1 MNIKLSAAVLSG
13 KVAAWLSRLRGYR
26 GSSLPGMI
34 ALRINDGTL
43 RRLARQVRYG
53 IIVVSGTNGKT
64 TTSNMIADM
73 LVGAGYKIIANRE
86 GANLITGVTTAFVMN
101 ASAGGKIDCDYAILE
116 VDEASIP
123 GVLKEITPK
132 VVVLTNFF
140 RDQLDRYWE
149 LEKVTGIIRNSIS
162 KLKDTTL
169 VLNADDPLVAQFS
182 QTTGCPALF
191 YGLAGSEG
199 AGAVNTRT
207 REAKF
212 CPFCRSS
219 LEYEYFNY
227 GQLGKYRCSGCDFR
241 RPQTRLEAHNPEIN
255 KQGISWRITFD
266 RREAPLQIQVQGL
279 YNLYNA
285 LAAFSVGLLL
295 GVRPE
300 SILESLRRYRP
311 VTGRMELFKYR
322 GKPVYLILVKN
333 PTGFNEALGIL
344 YPGEETLE
352 VFIAINDNDA
362 DGKDVSWLWDVDFE
376 TLGMDHR
383 HLLRF
388 ICTGQRGE
396 EMAVRLK
403 YAGVPV
409 DKIIINTDLHRAI
422 QDIMSGGAGTA
433 CLFCTYT
440 ALWPVHKIVKEMSDK
455 EISND

>member
-1 MNIKLSAAVLSG
+1 MNISLSAAVLSG
-13 KVAAWLSRLRGYR
+13 KVAAWLSRLRGYK
-26 GSSLPGMI
+26 GSSLPGMV
-34 ALRINDGTL
+34 ALRINNGTL
-43 RRLARQVRYG
+43 RRLARQVRHG

-64 TTSNMIADM
+64 TTSNMIADV
-73 LVGAGYKIIANRE
+73 LVGAGYKIISNRE

-101 ASAGGKIDCDYAILE
+101 AGAGGKIDCDYAVLE

-123 GVLKEITPK
+123 GVLKEVTPK
-132 VVVLTNFF
+132 AVVLTNFF

-182 QTTGCPALF
+182 QTTGHPALF
-191 YGLAGSEG
+191 YGLAGSKG
-199 AGAVNTRT
+199 AGTVNTRT

-219 LEYEYFNY
+219 MDYEYFNY
-227 GQLGKYRCSGCDFR
+227 GQLGKYRCPGCEFR
-241 RPQTRLEAHNPEIN
+241 RPQARVEALEPEISS
-255 KQGISWRITFD
+255 QGISYRLTFD
-266 RREAPLQIQVQGL
+266 QREVPLQIRVQGL

-295 GVRPE
+295 NVQPE

-322 GKPVYLILVKN
+322 GKHVYLILVKN
-333 PTGFNEALGIL
+333 PTGFNEALGVL
-344 YPGEETLE
+344 YSGEETRE

-362 DGKDVSWLWDVDFE
+362 DGKDISWLWDVDFE
-376 TLGMDHR
+376 TLGMEHR

-403 YAGVPV
+403 YAGVPLE
-409 DKIIINTDLHRAI
+409 KIIIKNDLNRAI
-422 QDIMSGGAGTA
+422 QDIMSGGAGSA

-440 ALWPVHKIVKEMSDK
+440 ALWQVHKIVREMSDK
-455 EISND
+455 ETSDD